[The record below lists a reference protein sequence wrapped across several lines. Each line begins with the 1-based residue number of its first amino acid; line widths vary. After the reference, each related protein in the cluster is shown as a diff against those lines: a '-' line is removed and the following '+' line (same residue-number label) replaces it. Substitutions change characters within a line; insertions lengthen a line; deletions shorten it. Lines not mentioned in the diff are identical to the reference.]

1 MTKINAPDYSN
12 RLRKVDWEV
21 RPAPLS
27 DGQALVAQHHYARG
41 GSNTCVYMHGLYPL
55 GGGALM
61 GVAWWLPPTKVAAQ
75 SVNRREWQRVLSLT
89 RMVILPD
96 VPQNAASFLLS
107 RSVKLIAAEG
117 RFRSLVTYADEYMGH
132 TGGVYKSAGWEYVGR
147 TGPYVKWHTSE
158 GRQVAAK
165 ATRTRSKVEML
176 ALGHTRVGSFHKH
189 KYVKHLTNIQTL
201 TITAEQEG

>member
-1 MTKINAPDYSN
+1 
-12 RLRKVDWEV
+12 
-21 RPAPLS
+21 
-27 DGQALVAQHHYARG
+27 
-41 GSNTCVYMHGLYPL
+41 
-55 GGGALM
+55 M

-75 SVNRREWQRVLSLT
+75 SVNRGEWQRVLSLT
-89 RMVILPD
+89 RMVILPA

-165 ATRTRSKVEML
+165 ATKTRSKAEML

-189 KYVKHLTNIQTL
+189 KYVKHLTNIHRK
-201 TITAEQEG
+201 GS

>member
-1 MTKINAPDYSN
+1 MTKTNAPDYSN

-55 GGGALM
+55 GGGSLM

-75 SVNRREWQRVLSLT
+75 SVNRGEWQRVLSLT
-89 RMVILPD
+89 RMVILPA

-158 GRQVAAK
+158 GG
-165 ATRTRSKVEML
+165 RSRRRPQKP
-176 ALGHTRVGSFHKH
+176 AQRPKCSHLG
-189 KYVKHLTNIQTL
+189 TL
-201 TITAEQEG
+201 E